1 MQLTMM
7 QFELPQ
13 DENSII
19 KVIGVGGGGSNAV
32 NHMFRLGIKGVDF
45 VICNTDRQALD
56 KSPVINKIQLGLK
69 STKGLGAGSIPEV
82 GRDAALESIDDI
94 KSFLGEHT
102 QMVFITAGLGGG
114 TGTGA
119 APVIAS
125 IAREMGILTVGIVT
139 IPFAFEGRKRRAQ
152 AEAGLEEMKK
162 YVDTLLVI
170 GNDRLREIYG
180 NLKMS
185 EAFAHADNVLSGAAK
200 SIAEIISLHMHINVD
215 FNDVKTVMKDSGVAV
230 MGSAVASGERRAVNA
245 VQQALN
251 SPLLNDNDISGA
263 RHVLL
268 NIMSGSDDIDM
279 DEFGEITDFIQEASG
294 GTAELITGYGTD
306 PSLGDNVSVTIIATG
321 FKSRGQTGFEPAQQK
336 ERKIIDL
343 NAAITPTPVVSP
355 VAPVAQTPAVPA
367 APATPVA
374 EAPQQE
380 EPFVFTREENEIEMV
395 NEVSLDEV
403 KLPDLPVAESV
414 PPVQEFTFNNI
425 SEEPVAEASSAAQ
438 ARAEEVAADINAG
451 TVSREEQIRLAQER
465 IRKLKDITLRMRSP
479 EGLAALEKQT
489 AFERRNIVLE
499 NKTPS
504 QESSVSRYTLGEGAD
519 KNIEIRPNNSFLH
532 DNVD

>member
-1 MQLTMM
+1 M

-19 KVIGVGGGGSNAV
+19 KVIGVGGGGGNAV

-45 VICNTDRQALD
+45 IICNTDKQALE
-56 KSPVINKIQLGLK
+56 KSPVPNKIQLGER
-69 STKGLGAGSIPEV
+69 STKGLGAGSIPDV
-82 GRDAALESIDDI
+82 GRDAALESIEEI
-94 KSFLGEHT
+94 KTYLGEST

-125 IAREMGILTVGIVT
+125 IAKELGILTVGIVT
-139 IPFAFEGRKRRAQ
+139 IPFTFEGKKRRAQ
-152 AEAGLEEMKK
+152 AEEGLEEMKK

-170 GNDRLREIYG
+170 GNDKLREIYG

-185 EAFAHADNVLSGAAK
+185 EAFEHADNVLTGAAK

-215 FNDVKTVMKDSGVAV
+215 FNDVKTVMKDSGVAI
-230 MGSAVASGERRAVNA
+230 MGSAVASGERRAIKA
-245 VQQALN
+245 VEQALN
-251 SPLLNDNDISGA
+251 SPLLNDNDITGA

-268 NIMSGSDDIDM
+268 NIMSGTDDIDM
-279 DEFGEITDFIQEASG
+279 DEFGEITDYIQESSG

-321 FKSRGQTGFEPAQQK
+321 FKSKQSTGFEAPVFK
-336 ERKIIDL
+336 ERKVVNLDEK
-343 NAAITPTPVVSP
+343 TPEP
-355 VAPVAQTPAVPA
+355 VAPVAKQTSII
-367 APATPVA
+367 
-374 EAPQQE
+374 EEIQSN
-380 EPFVFTREENEIEMV
+380 EPFVFTKETEKEPVNEINTMTSQVVVNESPVSEDLGIV
-395 NEVSLDEV
+395 NEVI
-403 KLPDLPVAESV
+403 
-414 PPVQEFTFNNI
+414 QEFTFNTVG
-425 SEEPVAEASSAAQ
+425 ETKAPVNEIPQEIEQDFTSQ
-438 ARAEEVAADINAG
+438 QQ

-465 IRKLKDITLRMRSP
+465 IRKLKDITLKMKSP

-489 AFERRNIVLE
+489 AFERKNIVLE

-504 QESSVSRYTLGEGAD
+504 TESNVSRYTLSEGDD
-519 KNIEIRPNNSFLH
+519 KKIEIRPNNSFLH

>member
-1 MQLTMM
+1 MV

-45 VICNTDRQALD
+45 IICNTDVQALD
-56 KSPVINKIQLGLK
+56 KSPVQHKIQLGVQ

-82 GRDAALESIDDI
+82 GRDAALESIDEI
-94 KSFLGEHT
+94 KKYIGDGT
-102 QMVFITAGLGGG
+102 QMIFITAGLGGG

-125 IAREMGILTVGIVT
+125 IAREMGVLTVGIVT
-139 IPFAFEGRKRRAQ
+139 IPFAFEGKKRRAQ
-152 AEAGLEEMKK
+152 AEQGLEEMKK

-170 GNDRLREIYG
+170 GNDKLREIYG

-185 EAFAHADNVLSGAAK
+185 EAFAHADNVLTGAAK

-215 FNDVKTVMKDSGVAV
+215 FNDVKTVMRDSGVAI
-230 MGSAVASGERRAVNA
+230 MGSAIASGENRALKA
-245 VQQALN
+245 VEQALN

-268 NIMSGSDDIDM
+268 NIMSGGDDIDM
-279 DEFGEITDFIQEASG
+279 DEFGEITDYIQEAAG

-321 FKSRGQTGFEPAQQK
+321 FKSKNSTGFEPPIMK
-336 ERKIIDL
+336 ERKIVNLDEK
-343 NAAITPTPVVSP
+343 VVETK
-355 VAPVAQTPAVPA
+355 QTNII
-367 APATPVA
+367 
-374 EAPQQE
+374 EEIQNN
-380 EPFVFTREENEIEMV
+380 EPFVFVKEP
-395 NEVSLDEV
+395 EV
-403 KLPDLPVAESV
+403 KDEISVV
-414 PPVQEFTFNNI
+414 PPVKDETPVNTVESQIEHIENETETNLPEFTFNNI
-425 SEEPVAEASSAAQ
+425 QETEEPQLPVN
-438 ARAEEVAADINAG
+438 EVKNENPVNSLNDSP
-451 TVSREEQIRLAQER
+451 TREEQIRLAQER
-465 IRKLKDITLRMRSP
+465 IRKLKDITLKMKSP

-489 AFERRNIVLE
+489 AFERKNITLE

-504 QESSVSRYTLGEGAD
+504 TESNVSRYTLSEGED
-519 KNIEIRPNNSFLH
+519 KKIEIRPNNSFLH